1 MPTMDETADRELAWL
16 ELQQAT
22 SRLRSEMSRRV
33 AERVGVSVTEFD
45 VLWHLANAIDR
56 RLTMSDVAERAM
68 ITPSGATRLVARLE
82 RRGWVR
88 REALPDNRRTVY
100 AVLTPAGVTA
110 TRSAFKP
117 LHAARQDLFDDRLT
131 DTDVADLRR
140 VLGKL
145 LRRLDTVD

>member
-1 MPTMDETADRELAWL
+1 MEKFQSLSFSSVMP
-16 ELQQAT
+16 
-22 SRLRSEMSRRV
+22 S
-33 AERVGVSVTEFD
+33 VS
-45 VLWHLANAIDR
+45 L
-56 RLTMSDVAERAM
+56 
-68 ITPSGATRLVARLE
+68 
-82 RRGWVR
+82 R

-145 LRRLDTVD
+145 LRRLDTVG